1 MCERRRRLAAAPAAA
16 SAAPASR
23 SPPRRPRQS
32 PSRSQ
37 PRAPPRPWS
46 AVVVDGRRVVG
57 CRGGWTWRRARWGA
71 GGASPR
77 TPLRAPPRVAASF
90 HTFRCGD
97 AQQYDSGVDI
107 RRRVTVAAWTEAR
120 EALASRRRGVLC
132 RWRGWR
138 RGVDLGP
145 FATLASSVRGRRG
158 EGAPAAGR

>member
-1 MCERRRRLAAAPAAA
+1 MDTAEA
-16 SAAPASR
+16 SAYPDLTKVF
-23 SPPRRPRQS
+23 QS
-32 PSRSQ
+32 LDNV
-37 PRAPPRPWS
+37 AI
-46 AVVVDGRRVVG
+46 DGQHNTQSTVLMENFILPFNM
-57 CRGGWTWRRARWGA
+57 TWRRARWGA
-71 GGASPR
+71 GGSLPR

-97 AQQYDSGVDI
+97 AQQYDSCVDI
-107 RRRVTVAAWTEAR
+107 RWRVTVAAWTAAR